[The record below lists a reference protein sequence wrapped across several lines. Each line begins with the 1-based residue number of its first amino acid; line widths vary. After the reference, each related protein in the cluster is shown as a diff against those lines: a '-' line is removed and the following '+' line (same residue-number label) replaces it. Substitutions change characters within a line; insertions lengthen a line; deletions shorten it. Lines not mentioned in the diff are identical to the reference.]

1 MEFEIWKNID
11 ENKKDLY
18 NIIGTHYGLFHNDEV
33 VACAILIKIL
43 QYLGKQNIAILR
55 SRNNDKLREC
65 DICVDIGKSIGKGE
79 FDHHYKGYNEKR
91 DYGENNK
98 LASAGLVFRFFGKY
112 LIKLISPEL
121 SEDIIEQLYH
131 EIDRDIIQ
139 PIDMD
144 DNGIPVDSFEFDFIK
159 LFNPS
164 WYEKTPDFNG
174 CFERALELT
183 IKTLDNVLNIKILG
197 GKPIEKDDNE
207 SEFDINEI
215 IKKYRN
221 SFIKGIPN
229 VIEMVNATE
238 DEAIKQKISTLAGE
252 EITPDLI
259 DTVNEKL
266 QLFLDKH
273 KFEFSSEA
281 QINEIKEEKIRQ
293 LVDEF
298 FATKTIEILTNRPR
312 KLPHTC
318 LQIPAQTMPWEEGVC
333 NYNDRFPDAPINFVM
348 FPYPNED
355 GKEMW
360 ALQCVPPSLDK
371 KMENRISLP
380 KDDKEREG
388 ISFIH
393 PNHFF
398 ARGTKNALLKL
409 CQEAIDLHKKNEDKV
424 DPRLN

>member
-1 MEFEIWKNID
+1 MGFEIWKNID
-11 ENKKDLY
+11 ENKKNLY

-43 QYLGKQNIAILR
+43 QYLGKNNIAILR
-55 SRNNDKLREC
+55 SRNNNKLCEC
-65 DICVDIGKSIGKGE
+65 DICVDIGKSIGKE
-79 FDHHYKGYNEKR
+79 KFDHHYKGYNEKR

-98 LASAGLVFRFFGKY
+98 FASAGLVFRCFGKY
-112 LIKLISPEL
+112 LIRLINPKLT
-121 SEDIIEQLYH
+121 EDDIKRLYN

-183 IKTLDNVLNIKILG
+183 IKTLDNVLDKKVF
-197 GKPIEKDDNE
+197 GKKIEKDDKVPKLN
-207 SEFDINEI
+207 INDI
-215 IKKYRN
+215 IKKYRIRFKN
-221 SFIKGIPN
+221 SIPN
-229 VIEMVNATE
+229 VIEMINATD
-238 DEAIKQKISTLAGE
+238 DEAIQQKISTLAGE

-259 DTVNEKL
+259 DTVNKKL
-266 QLFLDKH
+266 QLFFDKH

-281 QINEIKEEKIRQ
+281 QRNEIIEEKIRQ

-298 FATKTIEILTNRPR
+298 FATKTIEILTNKPR

-318 LQIPAQTMPWEEGVC
+318 LQIPAQTMPWEEGIC

-355 GKEMW
+355 GEEMW

-398 ARGTKNALLKL
+398 ARGTKKALLKL
-409 CQEAIDLHKKNEDKV
+409 CQEAIDLHKKNDNKV
-424 DPRLN
+424 DPRLD

>member
-1 MEFEIWKNID
+1 MGFEIWKNID

-43 QYLGKQNIAILR
+43 QYLDKQNIAILR
-55 SRNNDKLREC
+55 SRNDLKLCEC
-65 DICVDIGKSIGKGE
+65 DICVDIGKSIGKGK

-112 LIKLISPEL
+112 LMKLISPEL

-183 IKTLDNVLNIKILG
+183 IKTLDNVLDKKIFD
-197 GKPIEKDDNE
+197 KKIEKDDKVPKLNIK
-207 SEFDINEI
+207 DT
-215 IKKYRN
+215 IKKYQKR
-221 SFIKGIPN
+221 FIESIPN
-229 VIEMVNATE
+229 VIEMLNATE
-238 DEAIKQKISTLAGE
+238 AEAIEQQIRTLADE

-281 QINEIKEEKIRQ
+281 QRNEIIEEKIRQ

-298 FATKTIEILTNRPR
+298 FATKTIEILTNKPR

-318 LQIPAQTMPWEEGVC
+318 LQIPAQTMPWEEGIC

-355 GKEMW
+355 GEEMW

-398 ARGTKNALLKL
+398 ARGTKKALLKL
-409 CQEAIDLHKKNEDKV
+409 CQEAIDLHKKNDNKV
-424 DPRLN
+424 DPRLD